1 MGGMVCA
8 MPRLALLAPLLLVQP
23 LLSGCLAKAAFD
35 VATAPVKVAG
45 KAVDMA
51 TTSQSERDERR
62 GRELREREERYGK
75 LERQYGKALEECRDG
90 DEDDCRKAEQI
101 HAEMDALRPGI
112 PAGY

>member
-1 MGGMVCA
+1 MVRA
-8 MPRLALLAPLLLVQP
+8 MPRLPFLAPLLLAQP
-23 LLSGCLAKAAFD
+23 LLSGCLAKTALD

-62 GRELREREERYGK
+62 GRELRQREERYGK
-75 LERQYGKALEECRDG
+75 LERQYAKAVDECQGG
-90 DEDDCRKAEQI
+90 DEDECRKADRI
-101 HAEMDALRPGI
+101 RAEMDALRPAI